1 MRVVKLDKFAK
12 WYKKLDI
19 TQKTEI
25 DVRLTRIFVDRYFG
39 QIRKLGKINELKFK
53 SGLRVYFGFD
63 GKDIVLLIN
72 GGSKNSKRGQTRD
85 IEIAKQIYQE
95 YLDDK

>member
-1 MRVVKLDKFAK
+1 MRIIKLDRFDK

-25 DVRLTRIFVDRYFG
+25 DVRLTRILVDSHFG
-39 QIRKLGKINELKFK
+39 FSKKLGKISELKSK
-53 SGLRVYFGFD
+53 SGLRVYYGFD
-63 GKDIVLLIN
+63 GKNIVLLLN
-72 GGSKNSKRGQTRD
+72 GGTKNTKKNQAKD
-85 IEIAKQIYQE
+85 IENAKQIYQE